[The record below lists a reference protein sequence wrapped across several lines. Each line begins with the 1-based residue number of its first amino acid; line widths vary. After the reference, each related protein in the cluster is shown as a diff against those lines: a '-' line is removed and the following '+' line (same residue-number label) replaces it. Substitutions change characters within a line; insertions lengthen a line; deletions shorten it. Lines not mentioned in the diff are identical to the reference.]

1 MVPFGHRRQGGGSS
15 SSSRRP
21 LVPESEDEAQAIH
34 LHKILAVMF
43 MMAAKMRHFGL
54 EDDVSIH
61 RVYYY
66 LKLAENLV
74 LRGERHVAQSF
85 LDAAGSAGDFENE
98 DVLAEVARMEEL
110 LRLPFDD
117 VNGYEQRL
125 FLHFHLQCLAEA
137 ERDNENFGA
146 IFEHMYELYMQQP
159 QGHVRPRGHHIH
171 HGGEGGE
178 SEYPT
183 DDESENDDETDG
195 TCEGSGP
202 EENPEESKARARLP
216 LLHSQ
221 QFVVEKETQ
230 KAQTLTTLKP
240 WTCCEPWKSRGRICK
255 EPCKF

>member
-1 MVPFGHRRQGGGSS
+1 M
-15 SSSRRP
+15 
-21 LVPESEDEAQAIH
+21 
-34 LHKILAVMF
+34 
-43 MMAAKMRHFGL
+43 
-54 EDDVSIH
+54 
-61 RVYYY
+61 
-66 LKLAENLV
+66 KLAENLV
-74 LRGERHVAQSF
+74 LRGERRVAQSF

-117 VNGYEQRL
+117 VDGYEQWL

-159 QGHVRPRGHHIH
+159 QGHVRPRGHHSH

-195 TCEGSGP
+195 MREGSGP
-202 EENPEESKARARLP
+202 EENPEESRTRARP
-216 LLHSQ
+216 TFTAFPTVRDRERNPEDADPHNTETMDVQRTMEES
-221 QFVVEKETQ
+221 KESLQRALQILRMRYDHTVLQ
-230 KAQTLTTLKP
+230 RRMEEARELAMEITRLEGFQ
-240 WTCCEPWKSRGRICK
+240 S
-255 EPCKF
+255 FM

>member
-1 MVPFGHRRQGGGSS
+1 
-15 SSSRRP
+15 
-21 LVPESEDEAQAIH
+21 
-34 LHKILAVMF
+34 
-43 MMAAKMRHFGL
+43 
-54 EDDVSIH
+54 
-61 RVYYY
+61 
-66 LKLAENLV
+66 
-74 LRGERHVAQSF
+74 
-85 LDAAGSAGDFENE
+85 
-98 DVLAEVARMEEL
+98 MEEL

-202 EENPEESKARARLP
+202 EENPEESRARARP
-216 LLHSQ
+216 TFTAFQ

-230 KAQTLTTLKP
+230 KAQTLMALMTLKP
-240 WTCCEPWKSRGRICK
+240 WTCSEPWKSRARVCK

>member
-1 MVPFGHRRQGGGSS
+1 
-15 SSSRRP
+15 
-21 LVPESEDEAQAIH
+21 
-34 LHKILAVMF
+34 
-43 MMAAKMRHFGL
+43 
-54 EDDVSIH
+54 
-61 RVYYY
+61 

-117 VNGYEQRL
+117 VNGYEQWL
-125 FLHFHLQCLAEA
+125 SCIS
-137 ERDNENFGA
+137 
-146 IFEHMYELYMQQP
+146 IFNVLLK
-159 QGHVRPRGHHIH
+159 PRETMRISEQSLSTCMSCICNNLKTCKTSRHHIH

-202 EENPEESKARARLP
+202 EENPKRAEPEHALP

-230 KAQTLTTLKP
+230 KAQTLMALMTLKP
-240 WTCCEPWKSRGRICK
+240 WTCSEPWKSRARVCK

>member
-21 LVPESEDEAQAIH
+21 LVPDSEDEAQAIH

-117 VNGYEQRL
+117 VNGYEQWL

-159 QGHVRPRGHHIH
+159 QGHVRPRGITFTM
-171 HGGEGGE
+171 EE
-178 SEYPT
+178 KA
-183 DDESENDDETDG
+183 
-195 TCEGSGP
+195 
-202 EENPEESKARARLP
+202 ENPSILRMMRVRMMMRQMVRAKVLA
-216 LLHSQ
+216 
-221 QFVVEKETQ
+221 Q
-230 KAQTLTTLKP
+230 KRTPKRAKP
-240 WTCCEPWKSRGRICK
+240 EHAYLYCIPNSSWSRKKPRRRR
-255 EPCKF
+255 PSWPS